1 MKLADN
7 CVVLDFD
14 GTCIPRNE
22 IALIPIVD
30 RNALPKEASSDLE
43 KVWSIYGEKAV
54 NGTIS
59 QVEARAWIV
68 QTVDLYI
75 RYGLKLEDA
84 YRALE
89 HVRLKRG
96 FKKFLKDMHRMGVPV
111 AINSFGIKQFIWY
124 VLQKENIAHLVS
136 DIFATDLITWNI
148 SKNAKP
154 ITDFDMKSMV
164 VPHFKGCF
172 SELFAWK
179 YGVPD
184 DGIIAIGD
192 SLGDALLGVRKEN
205 RICLIEK
212 ESEIEEFDLSAH
224 FGEILVTKSFVP
236 AHEVVLKRIRASRRT
251 E

>member
-1 MKLADN
+1 MKLPAKN
-7 CVVLDFD
+7 CAVLDFD
-14 GTCIPRNE
+14 GTCIPRAF

-30 RNALPKEASSDLE
+30 RNALPEEASEDLA
-43 KVWSIYGEKAV
+43 KVWEIYGDKAV

-84 YRALE
+84 YRALD
-89 HVRLKRG
+89 HVRLKPG
-96 FKKFLKDMHRMGVPV
+96 FKKFLRDMHRLGVPV

-124 VLQKENIAHLVS
+124 VLQKEGVGHLVS
-136 DIFATDLITWNI
+136 DIFATDVVTWNI

-154 ITDFDMKSMV
+154 ISDFDLKSMV

-172 SELFAWK
+172 SEIFAWK

-184 DGIIAIGD
+184 EGIIAVGD
-192 SLGDALLGVRKEN
+192 SLGDALLGVKKVN

-212 ESEIEEFDLSAH
+212 ESEIEKYGLDEH
-224 FGEILVTKSFVP
+224 FGEILITKSFVP
-236 AHEVVLKRIRASRRT
+236 AHEAVLRRLKP
-251 E
+251 